1 MINRICLILLIFFS
15 SFLIAQLRIEITEGI
30 TDPIRIAIVPIS
42 WNLQD
47 PPREYL
53 NQIISS
59 DLESFGEFEALST
72 KEMLSL
78 PKNEKE
84 ILYRDWKLLKVDYLV
99 VGSASQGEMPEEV
112 IVNFSIVNVTRDK
125 VIQRSISS
133 GSISYLNSLAH
144 VISDRIYKEING
156 LPGIFSTK
164 ISYIN
169 KENSTRGKYF
179 LKVADID
186 GRNDSVLFSSVE
198 PLMSPDWSSDGRS
211 LAYVSFEEG
220 TSRIFIQEL
229 YTGKRKALKSEKG
242 INSSPN
248 WSPTDKYLSAVLS
261 KGDNPD
267 IYLYEVKK
275 NTWKQLTDHIG
286 IDTEPDWSPDGR
298 KIIFT
303 SNRSGSPQIY
313 EITVSSRKIRRK
325 TFEGTYNARARYTPD
340 GRSFIFVHRREGL
353 FHIAVQNLR
362 TGKLRILTDTQ
373 LDESPTISPNGKV
386 IIYATKKD
394 EKNILAGISI
404 DGKTRFVLPTSSG
417 EVSGPSWSPLLK
429 AFDWSPL
436 QRLINSRRLF

>member
-112 IVNFSIVNVTRDK
+112 IVNFSIVNVTREK

-267 IYLYEVKK
+267 I
-275 NTWKQLTDHIG
+275 
-286 IDTEPDWSPDGR
+286 
-298 KIIFT
+298 
-303 SNRSGSPQIY
+303 
-313 EITVSSRKIRRK
+313 
-325 TFEGTYNARARYTPD
+325 
-340 GRSFIFVHRREGL
+340 
-353 FHIAVQNLR
+353 
-362 TGKLRILTDTQ
+362 
-373 LDESPTISPNGKV
+373 
-386 IIYATKKD
+386 
-394 EKNILAGISI
+394 
-404 DGKTRFVLPTSSG
+404 
-417 EVSGPSWSPLLK
+417 
-429 AFDWSPL
+429 
-436 QRLINSRRLF
+436 